1 MLPRRQAAQLLSGT
15 LILLVSACG
24 GTTEPDLAPVRSETS
39 VLQMLPGSQSALP
52 SIDASVS
59 RVNPALQWAPLQWAP
74 APTTGVLLPS
84 AALVAPDTVRAGEP
98 FTVQIGSIVPSGC
111 WGVGPTA
118 MSRSDR
124 IVLLEPSDV
133 YASDRACI
141 EVLLSISRTVTVT
154 IATPGLATLRVR
166 GRRVEQGTSSES
178 PVTVEK
184 QVVVR

>member
-1 MLPRRQAAQLLSGT
+1 MLPRRQSAQLLSGT
-15 LILLVSACG
+15 VLFLASACG
-24 GTTEPDLAPVRSETS
+24 GTTEPDPAPVRSETS
-39 VLQMLPGSQSALP
+39 VLQMLPRSQSAL
-52 SIDASVS
+52 SSFDASAS
-59 RVNPALQWAPLQWAP
+59 HVNPALQWAP

-98 FTVQIGSIVPSGC
+98 FTVQIGSIVLSGC

-118 MSRSDR
+118 ISQSDR
-124 IVLLEPSDV
+124 TVLLEPTDV

-141 EVLLSISRTVTVT
+141 EMLLSISRTVTVT

-166 GRRVEQGTSSES
+166 GRGVAQWTSNES

-184 QVVVR
+184 QIVVR

>member
-1 MLPRRQAAQLLSGT
+1 MLPRGQAAQSLSGA
-15 LILLVSACG
+15 LLLLVSACG

-39 VLQMLPGSQSALP
+39 VLQMLHGSQSAP
-52 SIDASVS
+52 SAFDASAS
-59 RVNPALQWAPLQWAP
+59 HVNPALRWTP
-74 APTTGVLLPS
+74 APTAEVLLPS

-124 IVLLEPSDV
+124 TVLLEPSDV

-141 EVLLSISRTVTVT
+141 EVLWSISRTVTVT

-166 GRRVEQGTSSES
+166 GRRVEQGRSNDS

-184 QVVVR
+184 QIVVR

>member
-1 MLPRRQAAQLLSGT
+1 MLPRRQ
-15 LILLVSACG
+15 G
-24 GTTEPDLAPVRSETS
+24 GQR
-39 VLQMLPGSQSALP
+39 
-52 SIDASVS
+52 
-59 RVNPALQWAPLQWAP
+59 AP

-111 WGVGPTA
+111 WRVGPTA
-118 MSRSDR
+118 MARSDR
-124 IVLLEPSDV
+124 TVLLEPSDV
-133 YASDRACI
+133 HTSDRACI
-141 EVLLSISRTVTVT
+141 EVLLSISRAVTVT

-166 GRRVEQGTSSES
+166 GRRVEQGTSTES